1 MMTLFTLIIQTR
13 GHHDD
18 PVQPNL
24 THKRALQF
32 TVSEELSRECLISP
46 IYRLSSSAVTF
57 SSVCVC
63 YCVCVCVCVR
73 CVGGWVGGWVCVC
86 VGYLKF

>member
-1 MMTLFTLIIQTR
+1 MMTLFTLIIQT
-13 GHHDD
+13 
-18 PVQPNL
+18 
-24 THKRALQF
+24 LQF

-63 YCVCVCVCVR
+63 YCVCVCVCA
-73 CVGGWVGGWVCVC
+73 CGAWVGGWVGGWVCVC